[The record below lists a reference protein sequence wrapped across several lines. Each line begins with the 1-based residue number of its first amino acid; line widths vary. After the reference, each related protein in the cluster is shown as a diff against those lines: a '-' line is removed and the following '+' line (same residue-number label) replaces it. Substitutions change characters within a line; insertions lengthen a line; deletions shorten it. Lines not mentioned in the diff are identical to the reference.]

1 MKSRQ
6 TAQAVQDGFPD
17 ASALAALRAWH
28 EGLSA
33 REAVTRYLGDKK
45 ADGQSSRAVLG
56 RTRRALV
63 RFARER
69 HREDL
74 AIELERSGD
83 RGVFSARDLQRA
95 IEQLRAL
102 PQPMPLIGDDV
113 GRWLPA
119 RVASALK
126 AHGIKTL
133 AELTVRIPR
142 RRRWWAAIPGL
153 GQAGARSVEAFFAR
167 NPELTERARALVAP
181 EAPQDVVPWERLQVP
196 EEFDGSRGAFRAP
209 RASCILSADNDYHA
223 VQAWLSL
230 HESDATQR
238 AYRKEA
244 ERLILWAIVERGKP
258 LSSLTTEDAIAY
270 RAFLRQPMPR
280 TRWVGP
286 SRPRGSPEWRP
297 FAGALSSRSLAHAL
311 SVLGALFRWLIE
323 QRYVLANPFAG
334 IKVRG
339 GARTA
344 ALDASRAFSDGEW
357 TWIRTVADG
366 LEWSHGWTVPA
377 AQRLRFL
384 LDFGYACGLRG
395 GELVGQSLGQIQV
408 DGRGDHWLELA
419 QHHHRQHQRIHGFV
433 DVHVAELAA
442 LDAAPKQVAD
452 QALAGFHHLV
462 DVELGDLR
470 EMAHLGHDEHE
481 HRRGGAVEDR
491 PPPARHRVAQHLGR
505 RAVMAPQLFRADGD
519 RISEVVRD
527 HRLQQRILAGVVQV
541 ERALGHACVGRHV
554 VHAGCGKAFVDENL
568 ECRLEQLT
576 RPLALQAPAQR
587 GAHRERAGA
596 RVAAQ
601 ECKAL
606 KWESMARD
614 QAGPGHPLPSRTG

>member
-1 MKSRQ
+1 MKSRHSTTQ
-6 TAQAVQDGFPD
+6 VWQASQDEFPD

-45 ADGQSSRAVLG
+45 ADGQSSRAVLA
-56 RTRRALV
+56 RTRRALA
-63 RFARER
+63 RFARRR

-74 AIELERSGD
+74 AVMFERTGEQ
-83 RGVFSARDLQRA
+83 GAKGARDRQRA

-102 PQPMPLIGDDV
+102 PEPMPLIGDNV

-119 RVASALK
+119 RVSGALQ

-142 RRRWWAAIPGL
+142 RRRWWAAIAGL

-167 NPELTERARALVAP
+167 NPELTERARALVAREP
-181 EAPQDVVPWERLQVP
+181 AQDVVPWERLQLP
-196 EEFDGSRGAFRAP
+196 EQFDGSQGAFRAP
-209 RASCILSADNDYHA
+209 RTSCILSADNDYQA

-230 HESDATQR
+230 HESEATQR

-258 LSSLTTEDAIAY
+258 LSSLTTEDAVAY
-270 RAFLRQPMPR
+270 RAFLRHPTPR
-280 TRWVGP
+280 ARWVGP

-297 FAGALSSRSLAHAL
+297 FAGPLSSRSLAHAL

-323 QRYVLANPFAG
+323 KRYVLANPFAG

-339 GARTA
+339 GARTS

-366 LEWSHGWTVPA
+366 LEWSYGWSVPA

-395 GELVGQSLGQIQV
+395 GELVGQSLGQMQL
-408 DGRGDHWLELA
+408 DGRGDHWLELVGKGGK
-419 QHHHRQHQRIHGFV
+419 RGK
-433 DVHVAELAA
+433 VALPSLAREA
-442 LDAAPKQVAD
+442 LEIY
-452 QALAGFHHLV
+452 L
-462 DVELGDLR
+462 
-470 EMAHLGHDEHE
+470 
-481 HRRGGAVEDR
+481 
-491 PPPARHRVAQHLGR
+491 
-505 RAVMAPQLFRADGD
+505 
-519 RISEVVRD
+519 
-527 HRLQQRILAGVVQV
+527 
-541 ERALGHACVGRHV
+541 
-554 VHAGCGKAFVDENL
+554 
-568 ECRLEQLT
+568 
-576 RPLALQAPAQR
+576 AQR
-587 GAHRERAGA
+587 GLPTTRSRWDPATPLLASLAEDGAAITPARLRVVLRRFFETAAKAVEAEAPATVQKLRRATPHWLRHTHASHALERGVELTTVRDNLRHASISTTSTYLHGDEVKRARQLEGAFAAG
-596 RVAAQ
+596 R
-601 ECKAL
+601 
-606 KWESMARD
+606 R
-614 QAGPGHPLPSRTG
+614 